1 MRERKKDGDGKK
13 RWTRRG
19 RTKGGDGAG
28 REAGREK
35 DEGDEEGE
43 KRWEETSQPLP
54 LAGWEASRTKT
65 QVHIQ
70 GDVGRWP
77 GVTSIKDG
85 LTSTDR
91 PTAGTTTRPIP
102 FLASY
107 ASLDN
112 HRAGVSPSRERSF
125 VHFLLPPPS
134 SFPSF
139 SFDREETETRD
150 PRLRNWIYICGR
162 RKKIYFPPC
171 GRINFYSFRT
181 VW

>member
-1 MRERKKDGDGKK
+1 MGRSDGHGEGGRKEEMAREERRGGRRTKETRKERSDGK
-13 RWTRRG
+13 RQASLCLWL
-19 RTKGGDGAG
+19 AG
-28 REAGREK
+28 R
-35 DEGDEEGE
+35 
-43 KRWEETSQPLP
+43 P
-54 LAGWEASRTKT
+54 SRTKT